1 MPHMTQ
7 IHVEI
12 QPAPAAY
19 LGYSTKCESH
29 NSPFHCQEVHPFG
42 MGHVACVSPS
52 RRIAEICVNGPLQT
66 HLPWPAIT
74 RGSREVLEVKE
85 ACALKLGRLEG
96 IKGGVRGK
104 GGCAL
109 K

>member
-1 MPHMTQ
+1 MEEHQLPHMTQ

-29 NSPFHCQEVHPFG
+29 NSPCHCQEVHPFG

-52 RRIAEICVNGPLQT
+52 RSEAHPHHENCRDLCEWPPADTLALASNHHA
-66 HLPWPAIT
+66 HLPPEA
-74 RGSREVLEVKE
+74 KE
-85 ACALKLGRLEG
+85 D
-96 IKGGVRGK
+96 VP
-104 GGCAL
+104 
-109 K
+109 